1 MHTTVALWVDFAVN
15 LWTNF
20 GFCRKHLFD
29 VKKISPGKFVA
40 TVERLLPHWCSLSTS
55 LMRNAVPEW
64 NIIIHFPWL
73 DAFSNVSQRG
83 QMKFKAAI
91 KLLLPC
97 NSKRNFIIGCNE
109 NYLLNQRDKNSNLC
123 NFINNLARLFVS
135 CIVLYGVF
143 FRVEITPRWVRIE

>member
-1 MHTTVALWVDFAVN
+1 
-15 LWTNF
+15 
-20 GFCRKHLFD
+20 
-29 VKKISPGKFVA
+29 
-40 TVERLLPHWCSLSTS
+40 
-55 LMRNAVPEW
+55 
-64 NIIIHFPWL
+64 
-73 DAFSNVSQRG
+73 
-83 QMKFKAAI
+83 MKFKAAI

-123 NFINNLARLFVS
+123 NFINNLAQILVS